1 MQPSGVTTPTIYDV
15 AERAGVSIAT
25 VSRVLNGT
33 AAARPKTYE
42 QVMTAVRELRFVPN
56 NAARGLSQGLKKVV
70 GIVFAGTPADDHL
83 LSVEE
88 ESLLFVDA
96 VVRGAEAAAQRL
108 GYSLLLNGAGSTTG
122 ERTVAALTG
131 KVDGLIVLD
140 QVLPDRRVAPLAK
153 RTPMVLLAGSG
164 RTRSAYTVRV
174 DNAGA
179 MVEVAAHLVE
189 RHGLRRLAFMSG
201 RASSPDSTVRA
212 QSFVQSAVALGAEV
226 APLEPWRSDWT
237 SGGAVQTIRA
247 FLAADERLPD
257 AIVCANDQMALGVI
271 HALNGSGHRVPADV
285 AVAGFDDISL
295 ARHLSPS
302 LTTVR
307 QPSRQLGRA
316 AVEVL
321 IDVIEGRPPT
331 NRDIVLPT
339 QLKVRG
345 SCGCDHLGDDDL
357 DAWRVEI

>member
-15 AERAGVSIAT
+15 AKRAGVSIAT

-33 AAARPKTYE
+33 AGARPSTYD
-42 QVMTAVRELRFVPN
+42 QVMAAVRELRFVPN

-70 GIVFAGTPADDHL
+70 GIVFAGTPATDHL

-96 VVRGAEAAAQRL
+96 VVRGAEAGAQRL
-108 GYSLLLNGAGSTTG
+108 GYSLLLNGAGSATG
-122 ERTVAALTG
+122 EATVAALSG

-179 MVEVAAHLVE
+179 MVEVATHLVVD
-189 RHGLRRLAFMSG
+189 HGFRRLAFMSG
-201 RASSPDSTVRA
+201 RASSPDSTMRA
-212 QSFVQSAVALGAEV
+212 RSFVQSATERGADV
-226 APLEPWRSDWT
+226 QPLEAWRSDWT
-237 SGGAVQTIRA
+237 SGGAVRTTRVH
-247 FLAADERLPD
+247 LASAEELPE
-257 AIVCANDQMALGVI
+257 AIVCANDQMALGVL
-271 HALNGSGHRVPADV
+271 HALSAAGRRVPSDV
-285 AVAGFDDISL
+285 AVVGFDDISL

-307 QPSRQLGRA
+307 QPSRQLGTA
-316 AVEVL
+316 AVEIL
-321 IDVIEGRPPT
+321 IDVIEGRTPT
-331 NRDIVLPT
+331 SRDVVLPT
-339 QLKVRG
+339 ELKVRG
-345 SCGCDHLGDDDL
+345 SCGCDSSWDDSTT
-357 DAWRVEI
+357 AGRVEI